1 MRKMFVMEEKV
12 AKRKSNTKKIIYPL
26 VFVFLTVS
34 ILLLTI
40 GFSAYST
47 SLAIDGK
54 ALVRPLKESR
64 ITDVKISK
72 TTNNGVVSYIDYTAY
87 SLVSDITLNNK
98 NSTVTYDVTITNLSS
113 DNLIITKVENQVYNN
128 SNIEYVFDNIEINKT
143 KIKPASQYTF
153 KITFKYKTNNITN
166 KDLKCILMFTYKKV
180 PEYTLKVKSLDDSD
194 IKLIASGNEYTS
206 KSSIEHVFDENTNV
220 KLIVSKDGYYT
231 EELNI
236 LMNNDISR
244 EIELKERNKYTL
256 VVNPIPS
263 DSVVTIYKDSEVLK
277 TGIGTQEVLVHDEDE
292 ITYNV
297 SKYDYKEVNENIKVT
312 KNENLTIN
320 LNKNEENTI
329 VESQ

>member
-1 MRKMFVMEEKV
+1 M

-128 SNIEYVFDNIEINKT
+128 SNIEYVFDNMEINKT

-166 KDLKCILMFTYKKV
+166 RDLKCILMFTYKKV

-194 IKLIASGNEYTS
+194 IKLVASGNEYTS

-231 EELNI
+231 EKLNI

>member
-1 MRKMFVMEEKV
+1 M

-128 SNIEYVFDNIEINKT
+128 SNIEYVFDNMEINKT

-194 IKLIASGNEYTS
+194 IKLVASGNEYTS

>member
-1 MRKMFVMEEKV
+1 M

-26 VFVFLTVS
+26 VFAFLTVS

-128 SNIEYVFDNIEINKT
+128 SNIEYVFDNMEINKT

-194 IKLIASGNEYTS
+194 IKLVASGNEYTS

>member
-1 MRKMFVMEEKV
+1 M

-26 VFVFLTVS
+26 VFIFLTVS

-87 SLVSDITLNNK
+87 NLVSDITLNNK
-98 NSTVTYDVTITNLSS
+98 NSTVTYDITITNLSS
-113 DNLIITKVENQVYNN
+113 DNLIITKVENQVYSN
-128 SNIEYVFDNIEINKT
+128 SNIEYVFDNMEINKT

-194 IKLIASGNEYTS
+194 IKLIATGNEYTS

-244 EIELKERNKYTL
+244 EIELKERNKYTV

-263 DSVVTIYKDSEVLK
+263 DSVVTIYKGSEVLK
-277 TGIGTQEVLVHDEDE
+277 TGIGTQKVLVYDEDE

-297 SKYDYKEVNENIKVT
+297 SKYDYKEINENIKVT
-312 KNENLTIN
+312 KDENLTIN

>member
-1 MRKMFVMEEKV
+1 M

-128 SNIEYVFDNIEINKT
+128 SNIEYVFDNMEINKT

-194 IKLIASGNEYTS
+194 IKLVASGNEYTS

-231 EELNI
+231 EKLNI

>member
-1 MRKMFVMEEKV
+1 M

-72 TTNNGVVSYIDYTAY
+72 TTNNGVVSYIDYMAY

-194 IKLIASGNEYTS
+194 IKLVASGNEYTS

-244 EIELKERNKYTL
+244 EIELKERNKYAL

-277 TGIGTQEVLVHDEDE
+277 TGIGTQEVLVYEEDE

>member
-98 NSTVTYDVTITNLSS
+98 NSTVTYDVKITNLSS

>member
-1 MRKMFVMEEKV
+1 M

-26 VFVFLTVS
+26 VFVFLAVS

-64 ITDVKISK
+64 ITDVKIYK

-194 IKLIASGNEYTS
+194 IKLVASGNEYTS

-236 LMNNDISR
+236 LMNNDIGR

>member
-1 MRKMFVMEEKV
+1 M

-128 SNIEYVFDNIEINKT
+128 SNIEYVFDNMEINKT

-194 IKLIASGNEYTS
+194 IKLVASGNEYTS

-292 ITYNV
+292 IAYNV
-297 SKYDYKEVNENIKVT
+297 SKYGYKEVNENIKVT

>member
-87 SLVSDITLNNK
+87 NLVSDITLNNK
-98 NSTVTYDVTITNLSS
+98 NSTVTYDITITNLSS
-113 DNLIITKVENQVYNN
+113 DNLIITKVENQVYSN
-128 SNIEYVFDNIEINKT
+128 SNIEYVFDNMEINKT

-194 IKLIASGNEYTS
+194 IKLIATGNEYTS

-236 LMNNDISR
+236 FMNNDISR
-244 EIELKERNKYTL
+244 EIELKERNKYTV

-263 DSVVTIYKDSEVLK
+263 DSVVTIYKGSEVLK
-277 TGIGTQEVLVHDEDE
+277 TGIGTQKVLVYDEDE

-297 SKYDYKEVNENIKVT
+297 SKYDYKEINENIKVT
-312 KNENLTIN
+312 KDENLTIN

-329 VESQ
+329 IESQ

>member
-1 MRKMFVMEEKV
+1 M

-128 SNIEYVFDNIEINKT
+128 SNIEYVFDNMEINKT

>member
-1 MRKMFVMEEKV
+1 M

-72 TTNNGVVSYIDYTAY
+72 TTNNGVVSYIDYMAY

-194 IKLIASGNEYTS
+194 IKLVASGNEYTS

-244 EIELKERNKYTL
+244 EIELKERNKYAL

-277 TGIGTQEVLVHDEDE
+277 TGIGTQEVQEGVCG
-292 ITYNV
+292 I
-297 SKYDYKEVNENIKVT
+297 I
-312 KNENLTIN
+312 
-320 LNKNEENTI
+320 
-329 VESQ
+329 

>member
-1 MRKMFVMEEKV
+1 M
-12 AKRKSNTKKIIYPL
+12 AKRKSNAKKIIYPL

-128 SNIEYVFDNIEINKT
+128 SNIEYVFDNMEINKT

>member
-1 MRKMFVMEEKV
+1 M

-128 SNIEYVFDNIEINKT
+128 SNIEYVFDNMEINKT

-194 IKLIASGNEYTS
+194 IKLVASGNEYTS

-277 TGIGTQEVLVHDEDE
+277 TGIGTQEVLVYEEDE

>member
-72 TTNNGVVSYIDYTAY
+72 TTNNGVVSYIDYMAY

-194 IKLIASGNEYTS
+194 IKLVASGNEYTS

-244 EIELKERNKYTL
+244 EIELKERNKYAL

-277 TGIGTQEVLVHDEDE
+277 TGIGTQEVLVYEEDE

>member
-1 MRKMFVMEEKV
+1 MV
-12 AKRKSNTKKIIYPL
+12 KRESNTKKIIYPL

-128 SNIEYVFDNIEINKT
+128 SNIEYVFDNMEINKT

-153 KITFKYKTNNITN
+153 KITFKYKTNNITK

-180 PEYTLKVKSLDDSD
+180 PEYTLRIKSLDDSD
-194 IKLIASGNEYTS
+194 IKLIAAGNEYTS
-206 KSSIEHVFDENTNV
+206 KSNIEHVFDENTNV

-236 LMNNDISR
+236 LMDNDISKN
-244 EIELKERNKYTL
+244 IELKERNKYTV

-263 DSVVTIYKDSEVLK
+263 DSVVTIYKGNEVLK
-277 TGIGTQEVLVHDEDE
+277 TGIGTQEVVVYDEDE

-320 LNKNEENTI
+320 LDKNEENTI
-329 VESQ
+329 VESKQ

>member
-1 MRKMFVMEEKV
+1 M

-128 SNIEYVFDNIEINKT
+128 SNIEYVFDNMEINKT

-194 IKLIASGNEYTS
+194 IKLVASGNEYTS

-244 EIELKERNKYTL
+244 EIELKERNKYAL

>member
-1 MRKMFVMEEKV
+1 M

-87 SLVSDITLNNK
+87 NLVSDITLNNK
-98 NSTVTYDVTITNLSS
+98 NSTVTYDIIITNLSS
-113 DNLIITKVENQVYNN
+113 DNLIITKVENQVYSN
-128 SNIEYVFDNIEINKT
+128 SNIEYVFDNMEINKT

-220 KLIVSKDGYYT
+220 KLIVSKDGYYP

-244 EIELKERNKYTL
+244 EIELKERNKYTV

-263 DSVVTIYKDSEVLK
+263 DSVVTIYKGSEVLK
-277 TGIGTQEVLVHDEDE
+277 TGIGTQKVLVYDKDE

-297 SKYDYKEVNENIKVT
+297 SKYDYKEINENIKVT
-312 KNENLTIN
+312 KDENLTIN